1 MLSLWN
7 DADARS
13 LIDRLSR
20 PGGEGWSEDVALRVY
35 TSRLLGQDPTLVLHG
50 GGNTSVKTTGRE
62 ITGEDVP
69 VLYVK
74 GSGWD
79 LATIEPQ
86 GFPACRLGPLLRCLS
101 LETLSDEDMVKA
113 LRSQMLDPSS
123 PTPSVE
129 ALLHAFIPGKFVDH
143 THANAVLA
151 LVDQPDGM
159 ERARDVWGDAL
170 IIVPYV
176 MPGFVLARQIAGLGK
191 AVNEK
196 QLLVLN
202 RHGIFTWG
210 ATAKE
215 SYERMIEAVSAAE
228 AYVSKAVA
236 RAAVPAATPIAPD
249 ARKRLRRLLTPVL
262 RGALARAEGG
272 GRFVVTWRDDPAIEE
287 LLQHPDGPAIAR
299 VGTIT
304 PDHVLRT
311 KPIPMWLGDLPDPE
325 SDHHALHTR
334 VEAEL
339 GRYRDWYAA
348 YFEEN
353 AARSP
358 VPLTRL
364 DPLPR
369 VFLVPG
375 AGAACIGK
383 AEADAAIVG
392 DVYAHTARVILSA
405 TAIGKY
411 EPVSLADLFDVE
423 YWSLEQAKLK
433 VQASAGGPLARRIAL
448 VTGAARGI
456 GLATAEHFLSLG
468 AHVFLSDLD
477 PESLDRAAKGLAKKY
492 GGRVAHAACDVT
504 SAERCHRLVGD
515 VVERFGGLDVVVS
528 NAGNAPSGLLHT
540 ELGEGELERSLRLN
554 LMGHQHVAHAACH
567 VFLAQNIGGCL
578 LFNASKSAFNPGKE
592 FGPYAVPKAALVALM
607 KQYAVDLGGSGIRSN
622 AVNADRIRTALF
634 DGIIEARAKARGV
647 SPDEYFRDNLL
658 RRETTADDVA
668 RAFGHLATAEAT
680 TGSVLTVDGGN
691 AAAFPR

>member
-1 MLSLWN
+1 MKSLWV
-7 DADARS
+7 DAEARKA
-13 LIDRLSR
+13 IDEYSPRW
-20 PGGEGWSEDVALRVY
+20 GEDVALRVY
-35 TSRLLGQDPTLVLHG
+35 TSRLLGRDPTLVLHG
-50 GGNTSVKTTGRE
+50 GGNTSVKSTARE
-62 ITGEDVP
+62 ITGRDVP

-79 LATIEPQ
+79 LATIEPE
-86 GFPACRLGPLLRCLS
+86 GFPACRLAPLLECLS
-101 LETLSDEDMVKA
+101 LEKLSDEDMVKA

-159 ERARDVWGDAL
+159 ERAREVWGDAL
-170 IIVPYV
+170 IVVPYV
-176 MPGFVLARQIAGLGK
+176 MPGFVLARQIAGLGQ
-191 AVNEK
+191 AVHEK

-210 ATAKE
+210 ETAKE

-228 AYVSKAVA
+228 AYVAKAVA
-236 RAAVPAATPIAPD
+236 GVAAPPAKAPPAD
-249 ARKRLRRLLTPVL
+249 ARRRLRRWLTPVL

-272 GRFVVTWRDDPAIEE
+272 GRFVVTWRDDDAIEA
-287 LLQHPDGPAIAR
+287 LLQRPDGPAIAR

-311 KPIPMWLGDLPDPE
+311 KPIPMWLADLPDPE
-325 SDHHALHTR
+325 SAHHALHGR
-334 VEAEL
+334 IESEL
-339 GRYRDWYAA
+339 ARYRDWYQS
-348 YFEEN
+348 YFDEN
-353 AARSP
+353 ATRSAH
-358 VPLTRL
+358 PLTPL

-369 VFLVPG
+369 VILVPG

-383 AEADAAIVG
+383 TVSDAKIVG
-392 DVYAHTARVILSA
+392 DVYAHTARVILDA
-405 TAIGKY
+405 TAVGRY
-411 EPVSLADLFDVE
+411 QPVSLADLFDVE

-433 VQASAGGPLARRIAL
+433 VQKAEGGPLARKIAL

-456 GLATAEHFLSLG
+456 GLTTAEHFLALG
-468 AHVFLSDLD
+468 AHVVLSDAD
-477 PESLDRAAKGLAKKY
+477 PESLEKAEKALAKKY
-492 GGRVAHAACDVT
+492 GGRVRHVACDVT
-504 SAERCHRLVGD
+504 DAARCHRLVGD
-515 VVERFGGLDVVVS
+515 VVEIFGGLDVVVS

-540 ELGEGELERSLRLN
+540 EVGEGELERSLRLN
-554 LMGHQHVAHAACH
+554 LMGHQHVAHAASQ

-607 KQYAVDLGGSGIRSN
+607 KQYAVDLGAQGIRSN

-634 DGIIEARAKARGV
+634 DGIIEARARARGV

-658 RRETTADDVA
+658 HRETSAGDVA
-668 RAFGHLATAEAT
+668 RAFAYLATAEAT
-680 TGSVLTVDGGN
+680 TGSIVTVDGGN